1 MDTVIKNNMKTI
13 YNQDYKSLKEL
24 FIDYRATQ
32 RCLPAF
38 NVNDNYDLKAV
49 VEASDDMDTHVMV
62 MTYPPVAELNTTEV
76 FRSLVDGFKKRFKNK
91 IFLHLDHSTSVDLCK
106 KAIDSGYD
114 SVMIDGSQVSLAEN
128 IKMTQQVVNYAASA
142 DVVVEAE
149 IGKIMG
155 RDVVVKSDNDF
166 LADVSEVKQLFET
179 TGVDIVA
186 IGIGTAHGFT
196 PTEPKIHFDRLQEIS
211 ETIPAPLVLHGGT
224 GIPDADIQKSICMGM
239 SKINIGTIVHT
250 TYMKYVFEEIKKAG
264 NDAYPPYIMKT
275 VLPKIKRVVKDR
287 LRAVNFLDQ

>member
-1 MDTVIKNNMKTI
+1 MDTVIKSNIKTI

-76 FRSLVDGFKKRFKNK
+76 FRSLVDGFKKRSKNK

-106 KAIDSGYD
+106 RAIDSGYD
-114 SVMIDGSQVSLAEN
+114 SVMIDGSQVSLEKN
-128 IKMTQQVVNYAASA
+128 IKMTQEVVNYAASA
-142 DVVVEAE
+142 GVVVEAE

-166 LADVSEVKQLFET
+166 LADVGEVKQLFEAT
-179 TGVDIVA
+179 DVDLVA
-186 IGIGTAHGFT
+186 VGIGTAHGFT
-196 PTEPKIHFDRLQEIS
+196 PTEPKIHFDRLQEIA
-211 ETIPAPLVLHGGT
+211 EAIPAPLVLHGGT
-224 GIPDADIQKSICMGM
+224 GIPDTDIQKSICMGM
-239 SKINIGTIVHT
+239 SKINIGTIVHN
-250 TYMKYVFEEIKKAG
+250 TYMKYAFEEMKKAG
-264 NDAYPPYIMKT
+264 NDAYPPYVMKE
-275 VLPKIKRVVKDR
+275 VLPKIKNVVKDR
-287 LRAVNFLDQ
+287 LKAVNYK